1 MKVKGKSTTNPK
13 KVLFASLIGSTIEFY
28 DFFLYGT
35 VASLVFNQLFFPNDD
50 PFVSLMISYT
60 SFGVTF
66 FVRPLGGLIFS
77 HMGDKV
83 GRKNTLVISLLLMG
97 VSTVCIGLLPTYSS
111 IGILAPILLVALR
124 LIQGIALGGE
134 WGGAVLLAVES
145 APKEKRGFYGSF
157 PAMGIPLGM
166 LLGTI
171 SISIM
176 SRLPEAQFLA
186 WGWRVPFVLS
196 ALLVIVGLW
205 IRKGLG
211 ETSAFEEEKQK
222 GNVVKV
228 PLFETLRYHW
238 KAVLISLGSKF
249 VEVGPFYIFSTFF
262 IAYATSTLGFTRTTA
277 LNIVSVATIAT
288 VIFIPI
294 MGKISD
300 RIGRKRVFVIGA
312 TGLALFSFPYFYLL
326 STKSIFLTYVASIIA
341 LGILWPAIAS
351 IIGTIFTEMFST
363 NVGYTGITLGYQTGS
378 ALFGGTAPMIA
389 TVILSAYS
397 NSWIPLAIFIASYCI
412 ASLISISF
420 LRTTKASENESVLLT
435 SEEEMNNDISI
446 SPEEAK
452 I

>member
-1 MKVKGKSTTNPK
+1 MKEKGKSTTSPK

-50 PFVSLMISYT
+50 PFISLMIAYA

-83 GRKNTLVISLLLMG
+83 GRKNTLVISLLMMG
-97 VSTVCIGLLPTYSS
+97 ISTVCIGLLPTYST
-111 IGILAPILLVALR
+111 IGIMAPILLVALR

-166 LLGTI
+166 LLGTV
-171 SISIM
+171 SISVM
-176 SRLPEAQFLA
+176 STLPEAQFLA
-186 WGWRVPFVLS
+186 WGWRVPFILS
-196 ALLVIVGLW
+196 AVLVVIGLW
-205 IRKGLG
+205 IRRGLG

-262 IAYATSTLGFTRTTA
+262 IAYATGTLGFTRTTA
-277 LNIVSVATIAT
+277 LNVVSVATIAT
-288 VIFIPI
+288 VIFIPL
-294 MGKISD
+294 MGILSD
-300 RIGRKRVFVIGA
+300 KIGRKRVFMMGA
-312 TGLALFSFPYFYLL
+312 AGLALFSFPYFYML
-326 STKSIFLTYVASIIA
+326 STKSVLLVYVASIIA

-351 IIGTIFTEMFST
+351 IIGTMFTEMFST

-389 TVILSAYS
+389 TMLLSVYS

-420 LRTTKASENESVLLT
+420 LRAPKRDAH
-435 SEEEMNNDISI
+435 DDAISI
-446 SPEEAK
+446 PEVDAFEDIPAPEEVK